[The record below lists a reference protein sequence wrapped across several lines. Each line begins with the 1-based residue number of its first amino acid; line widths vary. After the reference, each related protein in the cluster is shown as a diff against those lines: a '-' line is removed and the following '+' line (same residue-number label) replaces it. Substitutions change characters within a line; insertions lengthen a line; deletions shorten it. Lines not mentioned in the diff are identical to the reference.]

1 MVVLYEGLG
10 RKTALTYD
18 ALAPFPRQ
26 HGGQARPG
34 KGMRMLDYM
43 SLEEQVDADFGRA
56 RRKAFLR
63 RLLTRL
69 RRGPSP
75 ERLPCFED
83 ARRKLGAVGGV
94 RIGQRVVRLSE
105 VVGSVGRCSQFDGAF
120 MPTSDEAR
128 TRWERIDRAFH
139 RGEELLPVSLYKI
152 GETYFVLD
160 GNHRVSVYRYHGV
173 EWVDAVVTEFRA
185 GPAKNRTGT
194 PVLMDTRGSQEG
206 ENDLRAA

>member
-1 MVVLYEGLG
+1 
-10 RKTALTYD
+10 
-18 ALAPFPRQ
+18 
-26 HGGQARPG
+26 
-34 KGMRMLDYM
+34 MLDYM

-105 VVGSVGRCSQFDGAF
+105 VVGSVGRCSQFDGSF
-120 MPTSDEAR
+120 MPTSDGAR

-139 RGEELLPVSLYKI
+139 RGEELPPVSLYEI
-152 GETYFVLD
+152 GGTYFVLD

-173 EWVDAVVTEFRA
+173 DLLDAVVTEFRA
-185 GPAKNRTGT
+185 GPPKNRTVGT
-194 PVLMDTRGSQEG
+194 PVLMGTRGSQEG
-206 ENDLRAA
+206 ENDRRAA